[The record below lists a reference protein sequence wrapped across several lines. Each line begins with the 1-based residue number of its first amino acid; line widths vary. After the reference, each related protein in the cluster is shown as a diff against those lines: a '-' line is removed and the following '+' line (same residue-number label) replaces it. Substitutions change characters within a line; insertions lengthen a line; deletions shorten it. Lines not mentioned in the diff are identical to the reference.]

1 VHPFCTISADG
12 GDIIIGDYT
21 IIEEYV
27 KIINEPRKDK
37 DGNLA
42 KRQMKIGSFNIFE
55 CGA

>member
-1 VHPFCTISADG
+1 MHPFCTISADG